1 MLRHLTG
8 YATPLV
14 AHPGDR
20 VVFRAS
26 AHPPRPVTTR
36 LVRLLCASPE
46 PEGPPER
53 IEPAGFGTAAVVHL
67 DAQPLDPGSRLDAV
81 LPRPLVLDVF
91 TLGLAVM
98 PTFDGVAAVV
108 LGLGSETAEAVAVTR
123 TPQGRLAIGLDGST
137 VVTALDLPTRR
148 WTVLSITVDL
158 HRGETVVRHR
168 AVAPGFPAD
177 HQGPSGSMVIQ
188 MSPLQPLTVDRLRI
202 AASVGP
208 DRQAFDGRIDLP
220 VVARGAHDLVPLLLR
235 DDAETILAGHPDLV
249 CGFAF
254 RASPDP
260 EQLDVSPER
269 IVARAH
275 HHPLAAVRGV
285 RWSGVTHDRRL
296 APNHYSAMH
305 FNADAL
311 TDAGWSES
319 RAVDL
324 PRDAASGVYAL
335 EMTDEAGER
344 AYATVFVSTAGAPR
358 GALAFLAPTFT
369 YLAYAN
375 APEAKR
381 GPLSARGVLPA
392 EALLDRAAG
401 RFGRS
406 LYERFRDGSGVVV
419 TGERKPLPS
428 IGPDHRLWGL
438 PADTLLL
445 DRLDREGT
453 ACDLITDHDLHRGGL
468 AALDG
473 VRVLL
478 TGSHPEYWTTAMW
491 DALSAWLARGGR
503 LLYLGGNGFYWRTAV
518 SSDGALEVRR
528 AEDGTRPFIGEPAEY
543 VHAFSDE
550 VGGLWRRLGRPPQ
563 ALVGVGMAAQG
574 FPRSTHYRK
583 ARDADDPAVAWVFDG
598 VARDDF
604 GHGGLMGGGASGYE
618 IDRWDPMLGSD
629 PQAWLLA
636 TSEGHAPEML
646 RTKEELLSYMPPFED
661 KKSRSD
667 MVLTV
672 GSGGGAVFAVG
683 SIAWIG
689 ALAGPDGDGAAARTT
704 DNVIRR
710 FLDPTP
716 LPRRGGES

>member
-1 MLRHLTG
+1 M
-8 YATPLV
+8 
-14 AHPGDR
+14 
-20 VVFRAS
+20 
-26 AHPPRPVTTR
+26 
-36 LVRLLCASPE
+36 VRIFCADPE
-46 PEGPPER
+46 PDGSPER
-53 IEPAGFGTAAVVHL
+53 IEPAGFGSEAVVHL
-67 DAQPLDPGSRLDAV
+67 GAQPLDPGSRLEAAF
-81 LPRPLVLDVF
+81 PRPRELDVF

-98 PTFDGVAAVV
+98 PTFDGTAAVV
-108 LGLGSETAEAVAVTR
+108 LGLGSEAADAIAVIRTAE
-123 TPQGRLAIGLDGST
+123 GRLAIGLHGTT
-137 VVTALDLPTRR
+137 VVTPVALPSRH
-148 WTVLSITVDL
+148 WTVLSITVDP
-158 HRGETVVRHR
+158 HRAEIVVRHR
-168 AVAPGFPAD
+168 AVAPGFPAR
-177 HQGPSGSMVIQ
+177 HQGPSGSVVIDRA
-188 MSPLQPLTVDRLRI
+188 SVAAAITVDHLRI

-208 DRQAFDGRIDLP
+208 DRRAFDGRIDLP
-220 VVARGAHDLVPLLLR
+220 VVMDGAHDLVPLLLR
-235 DDAETILAGHPDLV
+235 DDAETVLTADPALV

-260 EQLDVSPER
+260 EQIDFSPQR

-275 HHPLAAVRGV
+275 HHPLAAVKGV
-285 RWSGVTHDRRL
+285 RWNGVTHDRRL
-296 APNHYSAMH
+296 APAHYSAMH

-311 TDAGWSES
+311 TDAGWSET

-335 EMTDEAGER
+335 EMTDGAGER
-344 AYATVFVSTAGAPR
+344 AFATVFVSAAGEAEN
-358 GALAFLAPTFT
+358 GLAFLAPTFT

-381 GPLSARGVLPA
+381 GPLSARGLLPA
-392 EALLDRAAG
+392 ETLLDRAAG

-445 DRLDREGT
+445 DRLDRDGT
-453 ACDLITDHDLHRGGL
+453 ACDLITDHDLHRDGL
-468 AALDG
+468 AALHG

-478 TGSHPEYWTTAMW
+478 TGAHPEYWTTAMW
-491 DALSAWLARGGR
+491 DALSEWLARGGR

-518 SSDGALEVRR
+518 SADGALEVRR

-543 VHAFSDE
+543 VHAFADE
-550 VGGLWRRLGRPPQ
+550 VGGLWRRLGRAPQ

-583 ARDADDPAVAWVFDG
+583 ARDGADPAVAWVFDG
-598 VARDDF
+598 IEADDF

-618 IDRWDPMLGSD
+618 IDRYDPALGSD
-629 PQAWLLA
+629 PNAWLLA

-667 MVLTV
+667 MVLSV

-689 ALAGPDGDGAAARTT
+689 SLAAPVSDGAAARITA
-704 DNVIRR
+704 NVIRR
-710 FLDPTP
+710 FLDPHP
-716 LPRRGGES
+716 LPRRGGTA